1 MNRRQ
6 RHALLGVAFA
16 GAAWLAVYGDTT
28 PDDAVAPAVA
38 RDGAPDP
45 PATRRLLGRDTAPWP
60 AAAVDLFAAAR
71 EAAAVAPVPSGTASV
86 PAALPFT
93 AIGREGQAT
102 VLLHDGEEVVPARV
116 GTRWHGYRVVRLD
129 TESVRLRELATG
141 HEVSLA
147 TGGPDGVFDGP
158 P

>member
-1 MNRRQ
+1 VNRRQ

-16 GAAWLAVYGDTT
+16 GAAWLAVYGDTA
-28 PDDAVAPAVA
+28 PDDAVAPAVV
-38 RDGAPDP
+38 RDGAPEP
-45 PATRRLLGRDTAPWP
+45 PAARRLLGRDTTPWP
-60 AAAVDLFAAAR
+60 AAAVDLFAASR
-71 EAAAVAPVPSGTASV
+71 EAAMAPAPSGAASV

-93 AIGREGQAT
+93 AIGREGRAT

-129 TESVRLRELATG
+129 LESVRVRELATG
-141 HEVSLA
+141 REVSLA